1 MSKSYNKNSNF
12 ILFQKISILLA
23 IIIGVSNYLLI
34 FNNIEVIHVP
44 PILLLSYF
52 IADIIS
58 GIIHWIG
65 DTLGNE
71 NTPFVGN
78 NFIKPFRLHHQNPRL
93 MSSISVSEN
102 LGSSFFLI
110 IIPEALLLF
119 IINSSNEELNHIYF
133 LCQNIFFFSALTNLF
148 HRWAHRRR
156 NELTPII
163 IFLQD
168 YHIILNPTHHQKHH
182 SGDYNKSFCVT
193 NGWGNLILDKLKLWS
208 LLCKLVRKHH

>member
-1 MSKSYNKNSNF
+1 MNKSYNKNTNF

-23 IIIGVSNYLLI
+23 IIIGLSNYLLI
-34 FNNIEVIHVP
+34 FNNIEIINVL
-44 PILLLSYF
+44 PILLFSYF

-58 GIIHWIG
+58 GVIHWAG

-78 NFIKPFRLHHQNPRL
+78 NFIRPFRLHHQQPRL
-93 MSSISVSEN
+93 MSSISISEN

-110 IIPEALLLF
+110 IIPEALLLLV
-119 IINSSNEELNHIYF
+119 INSSSGEFYNIFF
-133 LCQNIFFFSALTNLF
+133 LCQNIFFFSAMTNLF
-148 HRWAHRRR
+148 HRWAHGRR

-163 IFLQD
+163 IFLQE

-182 SGDYNKSFCVT
+182 SGDYDKSFCVT
-193 NGWGNLILDKLKLWS
+193 NGWGNLILDKIKFWS
-208 LLCKLVRKHH
+208 FLSKLVRKYH